1 MIKMGCQDVHST
13 SLQKAFK
20 MKVIDIH
27 THGIGGYDT
36 RSTKESEILKIAEI
50 FGSHGISEIILTI
63 YPSSIKVMRENMMTV
78 RKAMEKQRDISN
90 PPLPHDNPPSP
101 PFSKGG
107 MGGFD
112 KGGWVRERVRTLN
125 SKLRTPNSALILG
138 IHLEGP
144 FLNPS
149 KCGALNARTF
159 IEATEYNFKELIEGF
174 EDIVKIITVAPEIK
188 RATRLIKKISDRG
201 IIVSM
206 GHSDATFS
214 EAEAGFNAG
223 ATGVTHIFNAMR
235 GFHHREPGIAGFG
248 IINKDIY
255 IEVIADPF
263 HLYPKT
269 LELIFNTKNPE
280 KIIIVSDSVKET
292 YSPPT
297 PPYRGRVK
305 GRVKKK
311 DRVKAVT
318 DTKGK
323 LLGGSMTIVESS
335 RRLIQ
340 MGFDEDIIMR
350 CITTNPRRY
359 LQSLSL

>member
-1 MIKMGCQDVHST
+1 
-13 SLQKAFK
+13 
-20 MKVIDIH
+20 MKTIDIH

-36 RSTKESEILKIAEI
+36 KSKKAEDILKIAEI
-50 FGSHGISEIILTI
+50 FGSQGVSEIIPTI
-63 YPSSIKVMRENMMTV
+63 YPSSIKTMRENMMAV
-78 RKAMEKQRDISN
+78 KKAMERQRDISN
-90 PPLPHDNPPSP
+90 PPLPPFNSP
-101 PFSKGG
+101 LRKGG
-107 MGGFD
+107 YRGVKAGSGGII
-112 KGGWVRERVRTLN
+112 N
-125 SKLRTPNSALILG
+125 SELRTPNSKTAQILG
-138 IHLEGP
+138 VHLEGP

-159 IEATEYNFKELIEGF
+159 IEATEYNLKKLIEGF
-174 EDIVKIITVAPEIK
+174 ENIVKIITIAPEIK
-188 RATRLIKKISDRG
+188 GAIKLIKKISDMG

-214 EAEAGFNAG
+214 KSEAGFNAG
-223 ATGVTHIFNAMR
+223 ARGITHIFNAMR

-248 IINKDIY
+248 LINKDIY

-269 LELIFNTKNPE
+269 LELIFSTKSPD

-292 YSPPT
+292 KVKG
-297 PPYRGRVK
+297 RGK
-305 GRVKKK
+305 GRVK
-311 DRVKAVT
+311 AIT

-323 LLGGSMTIVESS
+323 LLGGSMTIIEST

-340 MGFDEDIIMR
+340 MGFDEDMIMR
-350 CITTNPRRY
+350 CITTNPQRY